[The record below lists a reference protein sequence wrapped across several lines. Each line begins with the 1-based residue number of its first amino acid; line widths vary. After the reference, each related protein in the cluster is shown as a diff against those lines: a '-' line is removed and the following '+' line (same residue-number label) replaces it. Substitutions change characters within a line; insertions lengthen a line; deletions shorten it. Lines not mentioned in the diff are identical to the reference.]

1 MIITCPHCKKQHNI
15 DEKRIPPNVK
25 MARCQGCGQQFP
37 LDIPREETPSP
48 PPPQPA
54 TIEAAPAPVPAS
66 SPATPSSQ
74 KTRRIGVSL
83 SKGGVGKTTTSVNLA
98 AGLALAGKKVL
109 LVDTDTQG
117 QSSFMLG
124 VKPKGGLT
132 ELVTGELPPEEAI
145 IQARKNLWI
154 LAGGK
159 SLAGLKRLIDRK
171 DYGGELTIA
180 EALTP
185 LEKDYDYVVV
195 DTSPGWDPLTVN
207 VLFYVN
213 ELMTPVSLEVMSIQG
228 FGEFLKSI
236 ASIQKFRKEV
246 QLQYILPTFRDM
258 RVKRGTE
265 FLEEIEKIYGEKVC
279 APIRYNVRL
288 SEAPAYGQT
297 IFEFAPGSN
306 GAQDYRELVRKVTG
320 EPDLF
325 T

>member
-37 LDIPREETPSP
+37 LDIPRETPAPPAATSAAAPQSP
-48 PPPQPA
+48 S
-54 TIEAAPAPVPAS
+54 APAPAPGKNAS
-66 SPATPSSQ
+66 Q
-74 KTRRIGVSL
+74 ETRRIGVSL

-98 AGLALAGKKVL
+98 AGLALAGKRVL

-124 VKPKGGLT
+124 VKAKGGLT
-132 ELVTGELPPEEAI
+132 EMVTGELSPEEAI
-145 IQARKNLWI
+145 VQARKNLWI

-159 SLAGLKRLIDRK
+159 ALAGLKRLIDRK
-171 DYGGELTIA
+171 DYGGELTLA
-180 EALTP
+180 QALTP

-213 ELMTPVSLEVMSIQG
+213 ELLTPVSLEVMSIQG

-246 QLQYILPTFRDM
+246 QLKYILPTFRDM
-258 RVKRGTE
+258 RVRKGTD
-265 FLEEIEKIYGEKVC
+265 FLEQLEKLYGEKVC
-279 APIRYNVRL
+279 TPIRYNIRL

-297 IFEFAPGSN
+297 VFEFAPGSN
-306 GAQDYRELVRKVTG
+306 GAQDYRDLVRKITG